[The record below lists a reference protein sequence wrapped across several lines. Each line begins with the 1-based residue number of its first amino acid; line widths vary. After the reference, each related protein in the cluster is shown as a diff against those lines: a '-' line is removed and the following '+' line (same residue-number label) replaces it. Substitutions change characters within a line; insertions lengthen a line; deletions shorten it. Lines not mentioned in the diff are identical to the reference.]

1 MTTKQYLEQLSV
13 LEKMITD
20 KLDQIYTLRTIAT
33 CPSCQINQ
41 NKVQTSHDGDKM
53 TDIVAKIIELNKEI
67 ETLQD
72 RYTDLRR
79 DICNTANKLSYRHK
93 NIIISR
99 YVYRKTIHAVAVE
112 NAMTDRG
119 CKKAHLRALE
129 EFSKAKNNSKLGLD
143 SSPIQIV

>member
-13 LEKMITD
+13 LEKMIAD
-20 KLDQIYTLRTIAT
+20 KLDQVYTLKASAS
-33 CPSCQINQ
+33 CPSCQINP

-53 TDIVAKIIELNKEI
+53 ADIVANIIELNKEI

-79 DICNTANKLSYRHK
+79 DICNNANKLSYRHK

-99 YVYRKTIHAVAVE
+99 YVYRKTIHAIAIE

-143 SSPIQIV
+143 SSPIQTV